1 MKRFKDYGFILI
13 IFVVILAFVV
23 ARSTNKNLF
32 KKDAKSAVQAIID
45 EENILSTSA
54 LSEQYLVVDLN
65 AVEEFNATQFQHV
78 INIPFQTLL
87 EKSNR
92 KTLEET
98 KEKIVLYSSDNSI
111 ASKAWVILNQLDF
124 KDVFVLQTKENSEVF
139 KYKFQPD
146 TSAKLE

>member
-1 MKRFKDYGFILI
+1 MKQLKDLRFVLIGFA
-13 IFVVILAFVV
+13 VILVFVI
-23 ARSTNKNLF
+23 ARSTNKDLF
-32 KKDAKSAVQAIID
+32 KKDADSAVQAISKG
-45 EENILSTSA
+45 ENIL
-54 LSEQYLVVDLN
+54 LVSELTEHYLVVDLN
-65 AVEEFNATQFQHV
+65 DVEEYNANQFQHV
-78 INIPFQTLL
+78 INIPFQALL

-98 KEKIVLYSSDNSI
+98 KEKIVLYSYDIST
-111 ASKAWVILNQLDF
+111 ASKAWVVLNQLDF